1 MDRCGIIR
9 GISGPVIKAESKVPT
24 RLYEVVRVGKEGLL
38 GEVIRIRGSFVDVQV
53 YEDTTGLRVGE
64 PVVFSGELLSVELGP
79 GVLGTVLDGIGR
91 PLSRI
96 GAEDGIFL
104 KRGFAAPT
112 VPRDLKW
119 KFVPL
124 MQEGQEF
131 FPGDVYGVM
140 VDVGGFQHKLMIP
153 PLAKPGKVAWIAA
166 EGEYKAEDLL
176 FESTQGLSLCCVQ
189 KWNVR
194 VSRPFK
200 ERLPFNEPLIT
211 GQRILDTLFPVAL
224 GGASVVPGGFGTGK
238 TVTQQ
243 SLAKWC
249 NADIIIYIGCGE
261 RGNEMTEVLEEF
273 PHLKD
278 PRTGKALMDRMI
290 LIANTSNMPVAARE
304 ASIYLGM
311 TLAEYFRDMGN
322 NVAIMADSTSRWAE
336 ALREI
341 SGRLE
346 EMPGEEGYPAYL
358 SSRLSQYYE
367 RAGRVKVLCSDER
380 EGSITVINAVSP
392 PGGDFSEPVTQ
403 ASLRLS
409 GAFWALDKSLAQKRH
424 FPSIN
429 WHLSYTLYEHS
440 LSDYFNRKLGAQWSE
455 LVLWLRELL
464 EDEKKLEELVQIVGR
479 DALEELDR
487 WKLHLAWL
495 VKSFYLQQNA
505 FDDKDAFCP
514 LEKQKLLLEFF
525 KEMDCRVVDKVKEG
539 VLFSQIQRIPIQMW
553 LEEMRK
559 LQVEEMQTKKHEYIT
574 ALDRELDSLEVIRS

>member
-1 MDRCGIIR
+1 MDRIGIIR
-9 GISGPVIKAESKVPT
+9 GISGPVIKAESKVST
-24 RLYEVVRVGKEGLL
+24 RLYEVVKVGRDHLL

-53 YEDTTGLRVGE
+53 YEDTTGLKVGE
-64 PVVFSGELLSVELGP
+64 PVLFSGELLSVELGP
-79 GVLGTVLDGIGR
+79 GILGSVLDGIGR
-91 PLSRI
+91 PL
-96 GAEDGIFL
+96 GKAGEDDGIFL
-104 KRGFAAPT
+104 RRGFEAPT
-112 VPRDLKW
+112 VPRERKW
-119 KFVPL
+119 KFFPL
-124 MQEGQEF
+124 MKRGQSF
-131 FPGDVYGVM
+131 SPGDVYGTM
-140 VDVGGFQHKLMIP
+140 LDTGGFEHKLMIP
-153 PLAKPGKVAWIAA
+153 PSAGHGEVEWIAD
-166 EGEYKAEDLL
+166 EGEYGACDRL
-176 FESTQGLSLCCVQ
+176 FESAEGLSLYCVQ

-194 VSRPFK
+194 VPRPFK
-200 ERLPFNEPLIT
+200 DRLSFDKPLIT
-211 GQRILDTLFPVAL
+211 GQRVLDTLFPVAL

-278 PRTGKALMDRMI
+278 PKTGRPLMDRMI

-367 RAGRVKVLCSDER
+367 RAGRVKVLCSGER

-409 GAFWALDKSLAQKRH
+409 GAFWALDKSLAQQRH

-429 WHLSYTLYEHS
+429 WNLSYSLYEHS
-440 LSDYFNRKLGAQWSE
+440 LSNYFKYRLGEEWSA

-464 EDEKKLEELVQIVGR
+464 EAEKRLEELVQIVGR

-487 WKLHLAWL
+487 WTLRLAWL
-495 VKSFYLQQNA
+495 IKSFYLQQNA
-505 FDDKDAFCP
+505 FDENDAFCP
-514 LEKQKLLLEFF
+514 LEKQKILLEFLR
-525 KEMDCRVVDKVKEG
+525 ETNSMVVEKLNQG
-539 VLFSQIQRIPIQMW
+539 VLFSQVQKVPIQIW
-553 LEEMRK
+553 IEHMRK
-559 LQVEEMQTKKHEYIT
+559 LEVDELKSKKQEYI
-574 ALDRELDSLEVIRS
+574 ALLKKELGSLEVIRS